1 MFKPEG
7 TECKEEDEMTK
18 KYQVTIVTFS
28 GKQREVFVEAKNK
41 SDARTKAYQDHMANK
56 VKGVMEYK

>member
-28 GKQREVFVEAKNK
+28 GKQREVFVEAKKQVRCQNQ
-41 SDARTKAYQDHMANK
+41 SIPGSH
-56 VKGVMEYK
+56 G